1 LKIVYRGEN
10 ALPSIES
17 YNESTSD
24 NVTHA
29 EPWLELESL
38 IVEADKPGLV
48 AYLEDT
54 STGEKAR
61 AISRLNPER
70 QQELFT
76 LLPSEA
82 AAELVDEISD
92 AQAAQLLDPL
102 PASDVA
108 AIADHLPSDE
118 QADLLN
124 CFDPDR
130 AEVILEH
137 MQPDES
143 ADARLLR
150 VYPKDS
156 AGGLMV
162 TEFLICDESNTVG
175 EVLSGLRDRIDEYE
189 DYDVQYLYV
198 VSPAQALTGV
208 LPLRSLVLSRIEQRV
223 ADLMV
228 HDPLSISVDTPLDEL
243 DDFFQRHAFFGVPVT
258 GEQQQILGVVRRAD
272 VVEARAE
279 WNDEKLRR
287 FSGVLGGEE
296 FRTMPVYLRSLR
308 RMIWLSLTVILNL
321 ISASVIGLYQ
331 DTLNE
336 IIALAVFLPV
346 ISGMGG
352 SSGNQAIAVSMR
364 ELTLGLVKPHEMR
377 WVMLKEL
384 TVGAINGVLLGT
396 AIGCV
401 AWLWKGNV
409 YLGLVVGSALALSNV
424 IAVCVGGGLPLLLQR
439 AKVDAALVAG
449 PVLMTLA
456 DACGFFFALSF
467 ASMLLQRLV

>member
-1 LKIVYRGEN
+1 LKTIYRGAN
-10 ALPSIES
+10 ALPSIELTKDDVS
-17 YNESTSD
+17 
-24 NVTHA
+24 HA
-29 EPWLELESL
+29 EPWLELDSL
-38 IVEADKPGLV
+38 IAEADQPGLV

-61 AISRLNPER
+61 AISRLDAER
-70 QQELFT
+70 QAELFA
-76 LLPSEA
+76 LLPNDE

-92 AQAAQLLDPL
+92 AQAAQLLEAL

-118 QADLLN
+118 QADLIN
-124 CFDPDR
+124 CFDVER
-130 AEVILEH
+130 AEAILEH

-143 ADARLLR
+143 ADARRLR
-150 VYPKDS
+150 DYPKES

-162 TEFLICDESNTVG
+162 TEFLTCKESSTVG
-175 EVLSGLRDRIDEYE
+175 DVLASLRDGIDEYE
-189 DYDVQYLYV
+189 DFDVQYLYV
-198 VSPAQALTGV
+198 VSPAGALTGV
-208 LPLRSLVLSRIEQRV
+208 LPLRSLVLSRVEQSV

-228 HDPLSISVDTPLDEL
+228 RDPLFVSADTSLDEL

-258 GEQQQILGVVRRAD
+258 DQQQRILGVVRRAD

-279 WNDEKLRR
+279 RTDEKLRR
-287 FSGVLGGEE
+287 FSGLLGGEE
-296 FRTMPVYLRSLR
+296 FRTMPVYVRSLR
-308 RMIWLSLTVILNL
+308 RMIWLSLTVVLNL

-336 IIALAVFLPV
+336 VIALAVFLPV

-352 SSGNQAIAVSMR
+352 SSGNQAIAVSIR
-364 ELTLGLVKPHEMR
+364 ELTLGLIKPHEIR

-384 TVGAINGVLLGT
+384 SVGVINGLLLGA

-401 AWLWKGNV
+401 AGLWKENI
-409 YLGLVVGSALALSNV
+409 YLGLVVGAALALSNA
-424 IAVCVGGGLPLLLQR
+424 IAVCAGGGLPLLLQR
-439 AKVDAALVAG
+439 AGVDAALVAG
-449 PVLMTLA
+449 PILMTLA

-467 ASMLLQRLV
+467 ASILLQQLV